1 LRKQVACFSAG
12 GLFQTSST
20 FAEDSIQMTID
31 EVARVHHDDFYC
43 ALVRNDLAK
52 LSQIYANDYMLVRP
66 DGSMFSKDQILADL
80 KAHSM
85 TFSSIESTNETI
97 RVYGQVGILTG
108 DNKTIAMRDGKE
120 SKTRSRFVAIYV
132 KHDDRI
138 ELVHFQSNNLPT

>member
-1 LRKQVACFSAG
+1 
-12 GLFQTSST
+12 
-20 FAEDSIQMTID
+20 MTID
-31 EVARVHHDDFYC
+31 EVARVHHDDFNS

-132 KHDDRI
+132 KRDHRI
-138 ELVHFQSNNLPT
+138 ELVYFQSNNLPA

>member
-1 LRKQVACFSAG
+1 
-12 GLFQTSST
+12 
-20 FAEDSIQMTID
+20 MTID
-31 EVARVHHDDFYC
+31 EVARAHHEDFIG

-66 DGSMFSKDQILADL
+66 DGSVFSKDQILADL

-108 DNKTIAMRDGKE
+108 DNKAIAVRDGKE

-132 KHDDRI
+132 KRDDRI